1 MPRAVESFRARTKGG
16 HARER
21 TTGAGAARRSTI
33 YHYHPSTPF
42 PFLSLRRNGSS
53 PSSPAHRIGSN
64 RTEPT
69 GACGLLAGP
78 TQVAAACTADPSPP
92 RNGRRAVVCDCA
104 AQVADGDSIFVIAK
118 AGFGFAVVDDHATQI
133 IRFAALVPLA
143 WIGAVL
149 GESAQRSS

>member
-64 RTEPT
+64 RP
-69 GACGLLAGP
+69 AHVVCLP
-78 TQVAAACTADPSPP
+78 DPPKLP
-92 RNGRRAVVCDCA
+92 RRARPIHLHPATYPGRRAVVCDCA

-133 IRFAALVPLA
+133 IRFAALVPL
-143 WIGAVL
+143 GHV
-149 GESAQRSS
+149 Q